1 MIIMDNKYIL
11 EEEIYSGPQSKVYVG
26 RHKRND
32 NSKVIIKVL
41 NNKMESHNGDI
52 EEIFKRD
59 SKALSLIN
67 NPNIIEYKDSGIDK
81 DNLYIVME
89 KFDNTNLYTLI
100 EKRQLSYLEKLNIML
115 KILDGIQ
122 AAHDKRIIHRDIKP
136 SNVLVN
142 SDFTV
147 KVIDFG
153 ISKIL
158 DLNAYRTNYTL
169 KDYVTKRYAS
179 PEHYQGLEVDA
190 RTDIFSLGCVLFFLL
205 TEVEPCEEKRSILNE
220 IETFGFTDNLKSI
233 LTKSLSYDKEMRYAS
248 ILSFISDIENEID
261 MATTN
266 HETLKIFVPKIVYRD
281 LRDIGKFTDTSF
293 PNVKSYIES
302 SLKDPY
308 IYKTPNNTYYLIGD
322 DIRYQIVP
330 ETNKGYFKILRV
342 FPIEKYSDNELE
354 KSKGIEL
361 NLNIDI
367 TSSIPTNNSNAKSE
381 LVKLLKAINT
391 NFERFKESKIKT
403 QNTNQLIKEWE
414 DVLKTINK
422 INYDRKHI
430 GNYIKT
436 NYDNRRNFLIVEMDT
451 NFEPSLIQDGDYL
464 KLPNNGDKFINVGEI
479 KEVNNNIISVALKP
493 DIQHS
498 EISKRGEAQIDLSM
512 NNATLRRFNNALYAL
527 KNNEAVNK
535 NLIDILINPSLLT
548 MKNLELSLEFIN
560 TNIDPS
566 NKNAV
571 TEALKT
577 NDIYLIQGP
586 PGTGK
591 STVITEII
599 NQIFKEDQNSKV
611 LITSPSHVAV
621 DHLLKNIVKDHKD
634 KKIIRI
640 GTSEKISKA
649 SNNLLATEQIKLWSE
664 EVKNKSIDYTYNLIT
679 QDKNDKELK
688 KYLQH
693 HLKRNSHIKESE
705 LNEAL
710 IPDKTKHLVNII
722 RDWNN
727 RLELLDEFDDIF
739 AREASIVAATCVGIS
754 SRHALRNLTYDWV
767 IIDEAA
773 RATAPELILPM
784 LLGKKIILVGDH
796 KQLPPIVNLVHE
808 QEIKKDI
815 NIKKLEKSLFE
826 EIFDKSSGEAHTTL
840 TSQFRMHPTISKLV
854 NESFYPSYTIKTKV
868 SELERQ
874 HNLGFPHQVVW
885 LDTSTLENN
894 IQESVGK
901 SFRNQLE
908 VKVIQNELRKIN
920 DIYSKRNEKVK
931 VAVISG
937 YNAQKQLLINEINP
951 EGTMWTNVS
960 VQIDSIDAFQ
970 GSESDIVFYSLV
982 RSNDDNK
989 IGFLKDERRLNV
1001 ALSRGRTCLMIVG
1014 NKESVLDYRTNRGN
1028 SFNKIIRFIKAHPK
1042 TCDIK
1047 GATL

>member
-1 MIIMDNKYIL
+1 MIIIDNKYIL
-11 EEEIYSGPQSKVYVG
+11 EEIIYSGPQSKVYIG
-26 RHKRND
+26 RHIKN
-32 NSKVIIKVL
+32 NKSKLAIKVL
-41 NNKMESHNGDI
+41 NNKMESLNGDI

-59 SKALSLIN
+59 SKALSLLN
-67 NPNIIEYKDSGIDK
+67 NPNIIEYKDSGIDR

-89 KFDNTNLYTLI
+89 RFDNTNLYTLI
-100 EKRQLSYLEKLNIML
+100 KKRQLSYLDKLNVML

-136 SNVLVN
+136 SNILVN
-142 SDFTV
+142 SDLTV

-190 RTDIFSLGCVLFFLL
+190 RTDIFSLGCVLLFLL
-205 TEVEPCEEKRSILNE
+205 TEVEPSEDKKSILNE
-220 IETFGFTDNLKSI
+220 IRNFDFTDNLKSI
-233 LTKSLSYDKEMRYAS
+233 LTKSLSYEKEKRYPS
-248 ILSFISDIENEID
+248 ILSFISDLEKEID

-266 HETLKIFVPKIVYRD
+266 TSVIKIFVPKIINRD
-281 LRDIGKFTDTSF
+281 LRDIGKINDTNF
-293 PNVKSYIES
+293 LNVKSYIES

-308 IYKTPNNTYYLIGD
+308 IYKTPNNTYYLIGEE
-322 DIRYQIVP
+322 IRYQIVP
-330 ETNKGYFKILRV
+330 ETNKGYFKILKV

-367 TSSIPTNNSNAKSE
+367 TSFIPNNNSNAKSE

-391 NFERFKESKIKT
+391 NLERFKESKTKS
-403 QNTNQLIKEWE
+403 QNTNKLVKEWE
-414 DVLKTINK
+414 DVLKTINR

-430 GNYIKT
+430 GNYKKF
-436 NYDNRRNFLIVEMDT
+436 NYDDRRNFLLVDMDT

-464 KLPNNGDKFINVGEI
+464 KLPQNEGKFINVGEI
-479 KEVNNNIISVALKP
+479 KEVNNNIITVALKP
-493 DIQHS
+493 
-498 EISKRGEAQIDLSM
+498 EIDLSKISNRGEAQIDLSM
-512 NNATLRRFNNALYAL
+512 NSATLKRFNDALFAL

-535 NLIDILINPSLLT
+535 NLIDILINPSHLT
-548 MKNLELSLEFIN
+548 MKNLELSLEYVN
-560 TNIDPS
+560 TKIDPS

-571 TEALKT
+571 KDALKT
-577 NDIYLIQGP
+577 NDLYLIQGP

-621 DHLLKNIVKDHKD
+621 DHLLKNIVEDHKT

-640 GTSEKISKA
+640 GTSKKISKD
-649 SNNLLATEQIKLWSE
+649 SNNLLAAEQIKLWSE
-664 EVKNKSIDYTYNLIT
+664 EVKNKSINYSYNLIT
-679 QDKNDKELK
+679 QDNKDKALK
-688 KYLQH
+688 KYLQY
-693 HLKRNSHIKESE
+693 HLKKNPHIKENE
-705 LNEAL
+705 FNEAL
-710 IPDKTKHLVNII
+710 IPDKTKNLVTII

-808 QEIKKDI
+808 QELKKDI

-826 EIFDKSSGEAHTTL
+826 EIFEKSSGEARTTL
-840 TSQFRMHPTISKLV
+840 TSQFRMHPIISKLI

-868 SELERQ
+868 KETDRQ
-874 HNLGFPHQVVW
+874 HNLGFPHQIVW

-894 IQESVGK
+894 IEETVNK
-901 SFRNQLE
+901 SFRNPLE
-908 VKVIQNELRKIN
+908 VKIIQKELRKYN
-920 DIYSKRNEKVK
+920 AIYKERNEKVK
-931 VAVISG
+931 VAVITG
-937 YNAQKQLLINEINP
+937 YNAQKQLLINDINP
-951 EGTMWTNVS
+951 EGTIWTNLTI
-960 VQIDSIDAFQ
+960 QIDSIDAFQ

-982 RSNDDNK
+982 RSNEDND

-1001 ALSRGRTCLMIVG
+1001 ALSRGRNCLVIVG
-1014 NKESVLDYRTNRGN
+1014 NKEGVLDYRTNRGN
-1028 SFNKIIRFIKAHPK
+1028 SFNKIIRFIKANPK
-1042 TCDIK
+1042 SCIIK